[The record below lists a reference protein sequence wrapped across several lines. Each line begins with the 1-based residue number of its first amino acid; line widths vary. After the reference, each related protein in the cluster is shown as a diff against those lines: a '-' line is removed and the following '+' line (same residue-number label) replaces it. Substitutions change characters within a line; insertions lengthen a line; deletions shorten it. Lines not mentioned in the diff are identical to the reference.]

1 MAEVLHGLPAGGIVA
16 RNVRHPGETWQR
28 RRLDDLAGS
37 ESETVSGSSIDLWF
51 AELEAFSSVDSDAL
65 ATLSVDECDRAT
77 RMLDAESR
85 RDWQRSRALL
95 RRILARY
102 LPAGSTLEI
111 ELGSHGKPR
120 LRSQSP
126 NPLYFN
132 LSHHRRRETSAGWIL
147 AISRAGEV
155 GVDLEA
161 VRPVPNALRLAERVF
176 STAERAELAT
186 LYGESTLRGDRL
198 FLEIWT
204 RKEALLKALGDGFT
218 RSASSLHVGSSDAA
232 LHRGATRIDVP
243 DAATHEVCTLHSP
256 VEHLLAVA
264 TAFTPTRWRLNW
276 LIP

>member
-1 MAEVLHGLPAGGIVA
+1 MTEVLHGLPAGGIVA
-16 RNVRHPGETWQR
+16 RNVRQPGETWQR

-37 ESETVSGSSIDLWF
+37 ESETVPGSSIDLWF
-51 AELEAFSSVDSDAL
+51 ADLAAFSSIDPDAL
-65 ATLSVDECDRAT
+65 AMLSVDEHERAA
-77 RMLDAESR
+77 RILDVESR
-85 RDWQRSRALL
+85 CDWQRSRALL
-95 RRILARY
+95 RGILARY
-102 LPAGSTLEI
+102 LPAESTLEI

-161 VRPVPNALRLAERVF
+161 ARAIPNAPRLAQRVF
-176 STAERAELAT
+176 SPAECLSLAA
-186 LYGESTLRGDRL
+186 GSVESTAQRDRL
-198 FLEIWT
+198 FLDIWT

-218 RSASSLHVGSSDAA
+218 RSASSLHVGASDDA

-264 TAFTPTRWRLNW
+264 TAFTPTDWRLNW